1 MEKEKRATNRTSNVK
16 LLGNIGQ
23 SKLPILIF
31 VFLACFS
38 SSFGQ
43 DPVDTNTSPP
53 PLKVLSADERKQ
65 LNATI
70 DVKKRTKLA
79 LDLMEHRIKSAE
91 RLRASSEYDAMFKEL
106 GGFQAII
113 DDTLEFL
120 FISDKDKKK
129 VIFNFK
135 RFEIGLRFFSP
146 RLELLRR
153 EVPPQ
158 YQAYIRELILDVRDA
173 RAKAIEPLFSDSVVP
188 RRPSEN

>member
-1 MEKEKRATNRTSNVK
+1 
-16 LLGNIGQ
+16 
-23 SKLPILIF
+23 LIF
-31 VFLACFS
+31 VMLVFFS

-43 DPVDTNTSPP
+43 DPVDTNTAPP
-53 PLKVLSADERKQ
+53 PLKLLSADERKQ
-65 LNATI
+65 LNSTI

-79 LDLMEHRIKSAE
+79 LDLMELRIKSSE
-91 RLRASSEYDAMFKEL
+91 TSRVSSEYDAMFNAL
-106 GGFQAII
+106 GGFQAIV

-120 FISDKDKKK
+120 FESDKDKKK

-135 RFEIGLRFFSP
+135 RFEIGLRAFSP

-188 RRPSEN
+188 RRPREN